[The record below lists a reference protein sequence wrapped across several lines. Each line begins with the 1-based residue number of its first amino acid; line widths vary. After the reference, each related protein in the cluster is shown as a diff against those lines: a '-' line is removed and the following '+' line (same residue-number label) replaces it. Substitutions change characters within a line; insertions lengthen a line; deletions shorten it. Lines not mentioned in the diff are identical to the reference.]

1 MTWNVLYKLWMNEE
15 LKFEGELWQE
25 LNRIVVILDELEKR
39 EGQDDEYTI
48 LKEEAEYLKAVLLN
62 KYS

>member
-48 LKEEAEYLKAVLLN
+48 LKEEAEYLKDTLIQ